1 MNYVYIL
8 QNASEN
14 IDNNRTNIYAIPVIN
29 SKINK
34 RSKFAHVKRSAEIMD
49 EKIINN
55 EDEIMTEDFSPSVKS
70 TVAKNIAN
78 YSIFSL
84 RNIYNLTSYGDI
96 KIPQN
101 VPKDTKTNGKIF
113 TVVRHIL

>member
-1 MNYVYIL
+1 
-8 QNASEN
+8 
-14 IDNNRTNIYAIPVIN
+14 
-29 SKINK
+29 
-34 RSKFAHVKRSAEIMD
+34 VKRSAEREIMD
-49 EKIINN
+49 KKIINN

-84 RNIYNLTSYGDI
+84 RNNLTSYGDI
-96 KIPQN
+96 KIPQRIY

>member
-1 MNYVYIL
+1 M
-8 QNASEN
+8 E
-14 IDNNRTNIYAIPVIN
+14 
-29 SKINK
+29 
-34 RSKFAHVKRSAEIMD
+34 RSAEIMN

-55 EDEIMTEDFSPSVKS
+55 EDEIMTEDFSDVLLPSVKS
-70 TVAKNIAN
+70 TIAKNFAN

-84 RNIYNLTSYGDI
+84 RNNLTSYGGNI